1 MAGISIVQVFWGA
14 IADTVKEL
22 LPIHARLV
30 LAGTKKTLQECS
42 RF

>member
-1 MAGISIVQVFWGA
+1 MTRISIVQVFWGA
-14 IADTVKEL
+14 IADIVMEL

-30 LAGTKKTLQECS
+30 LAGTKKALQEFG